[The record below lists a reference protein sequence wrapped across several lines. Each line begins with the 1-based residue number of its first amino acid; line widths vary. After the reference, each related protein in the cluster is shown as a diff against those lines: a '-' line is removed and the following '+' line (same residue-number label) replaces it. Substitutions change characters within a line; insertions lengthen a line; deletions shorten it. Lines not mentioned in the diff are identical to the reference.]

1 MRRLGFASVSFLLLV
16 AVLGAQ
22 DAGER
27 VILRA
32 MQDEMDR
39 SIEGLRL
46 PSQPA
51 PYYIAYTI
59 HDTTRT
65 NLTAFVG
72 TLLGDTTNRSRRLHV
87 EVRVGD
93 YDFDS
98 SRFATSDRAPRA
110 VSVTLDDDY
119 PSLRRRIWMATDVA
133 YKRAVDVY
141 ARKKAT
147 FQNRVNT
154 NPVPDFSRETPIE
167 QLAPAATPRPV
178 GASWRDTVRQASAI
192 FGEMPDIHQA
202 QVSLSVTQGTR
213 YFLNSEGF
221 KTVVPVELA
230 TLVVQAQTQA
240 TDGMMLRDF
249 FTTFGK
255 KLDDLPSRA
264 EAIGRA
270 RELAANLVE
279 LRNAPV
285 GDDYYGPVMLEG
297 QAASQLLARSLVPLF
312 LSQRPPASDRA
323 GRGGGCESGGG
334 RGPGLGGGRSTPFL
348 RRIGTRVLPEWL
360 TVTDTPS
367 LTSYGNAVVPGSY
380 IVDEEG
386 ILAQDVTLV
395 QDGRLMTLLT
405 SRAPQRNLPVSNG
418 HARGGD
424 AQAAVFQV
432 TSASGVPA
440 TELKAKYLELLAEQD
455 RPFGY
460 VIRGVGGSRTFKV
473 TPSGQESL
481 VRGVALEPV
490 AQGDFRDIL
499 EVSEEHALYTY
510 RPARSAAARLTGAIP
525 SSDVVVTVIGPNLLF
540 DYLEVVQTR
549 QIPQTPSVV
558 PSPLRR

>member
-1 MRRLGFASVSFLLLV
+1 MRRRLLGMASIFSLLCVASV
-16 AVLGAQ
+16 GAQ
-22 DAGER
+22 EASES

-39 SIEGLRL
+39 SMTGLRL
-46 PSQPA
+46 PNQPA

-72 TLLGDTTNRSRRLHV
+72 TLLGDTTRRSRRLHV

-98 SRFATSDRAPRA
+98 SRFITSGRAPRA

-119 PSLRRRIWMATDVA
+119 PSLRRRIWMATDAA

-141 ARKKAT
+141 ARKRAS

-167 QLAPAATPRPV
+167 QLAVAPTARRV
-178 GASWRDTVRQASAI
+178 EASWRDTVRQVSAI
-192 FGEMPDIHQA
+192 FGETPDIDQT
-202 QVSLSVTQGTR
+202 QVSLSVMQGTR

-221 KTVVPVELA
+221 KTVAPVELA
-230 TLVVQAQTQA
+230 SLAVQAQTQA
-240 TDGMMLRDF
+240 ADGMVLRDAF
-249 FTTFGK
+249 AAYGK
-255 KLDDLPSRA
+255 QLDDLPSRA
-264 EAIGRA
+264 DAIGRA
-270 RELAANLVE
+270 RELAENLVE

-285 GDDYYGPVMLEG
+285 GEDYYGPVLLEG
-297 QAASQLLARSLVPLF
+297 QAAAQLLARSLVPLF
-312 LSQRPPASDRA
+312 LSQRPPIRDRA
-323 GRGGGCESGGG
+323 GRGGGRGPGGG
-334 RGPGLGGGRSTPFL
+334 RGRSTPFL
-348 RRIGTRVLPEWL
+348 RRIGSRVLPEWM

-367 LTSYGNAVVPGSY
+367 LTSYGNVAVPGAY
-380 IVDEEG
+380 VVDEEG
-386 ILAQDVTLV
+386 VLAQDVTLV
-395 QDGRLMTLLT
+395 ADGRLMTLLT
-405 SRAPQRNLPVSNG
+405 SRTPQQNLLVSNG

-424 AQAAVFQV
+424 AQAGVFQV

-440 TELKAKYLELLAEQD
+440 AELKAMYLELLAQQD
-455 RPFGY
+455 RAFGY
-460 VIRGVGGSRTFKV
+460 IIRGAGGSRAVKV

-490 AQGDFRDIL
+490 ARGDFRDIL
-499 EVSEEHALYTY
+499 EVSVEHALYSY
-510 RPARSAAARLTGAIP
+510 RPTRSAAARASGVLP
-525 SSDVVVTVIGPNLLF
+525 SSDVVVTVIAPNLLF
-540 DYLEVVQTR
+540 DYLEVGQATLN
-549 QIPQTPSVV
+549 PQTPPVV
-558 PSPLRR
+558 PSPLRP